1 MSNLPQARTRGFT
14 LVEVLVSVVIFS
26 IVAMMAYGSYNLALR
41 QSDIIKTQMARLREV
56 QTTVRLLT
64 QDFEQL
70 SPRPVRDVLGQSLV
84 PALNADAKSQ
94 ILVALTRSGWTNPSG
109 LSRSTL
115 QRVQYV
121 LDNGTLRREHW
132 QVLDATLSNQ
142 PVRREILTKV
152 RSIKFRYLDR
162 NSNWTEQ
169 WPAPGAAPVGM
180 MRSRPIAVEVTL
192 ELEDFGVSEQP
203 TVLITRLIEVGG

>member
-1 MSNLPQARTRGFT
+1 
-14 LVEVLVSVVIFS
+14 VEVLVSIAIFT
-26 IVAMMAYGSYNLALR
+26 IVAMLAYGSYNLALH
-41 QSDIIKTQMARLREV
+41 QSDRIEAQMARLREV

-84 PALNADAKSQ
+84 PALNADGKTE
-94 ILVALTRSGWTNPSG
+94 ILVSLTRAGWTNPSG
-109 LSRSTL
+109 QPRSSL

-169 WPAPGAAPVGM
+169 WPAPGAPPIGL
-180 MRSRPIAVEVTL
+180 MRSRPIAVELTL
-192 ELEDFGVSEQP
+192 ELEDFGAGDQP
-203 TVLITRLIEVGG
+203 TALITRLIEVGG